1 MASTLI
7 DTGLYGPGRTA
18 AYLILQDS
26 GATIFDTGARSSL
39 PSILARLDEVG
50 VEATDVSRI
59 VLSHVH
65 LDHAGGAGAL
75 MMACPNATLIVHP
88 RGARHMIDP
97 SKLDLS
103 SRLVYG
109 DEVFEE
115 MFGSL
120 MPVPAERV
128 KTVEDGEEIGA
139 FKFFDSP
146 GHAYHHLVMLDQA
159 SGELFAGDAF
169 GLAYPEFKFGLP
181 STSPTQFDPE
191 AALTTYDKIIEL
203 APTQILIA
211 HFGPIRNIAT
221 QLDDVRNGIEQHV
234 QIGQSLRDTNQIEQ
248 ALLNNVPSDAR
259 DHFSLDC
266 HMNALGLAHWA
277 GQVELGPVK

>member
-39 PSILARLDEVG
+39 PNIMARLGEVG
-50 VEATDVSRI
+50 VMATDVSWI

-97 SKLDLS
+97 MKLDMS

-109 DEVFEE
+109 DEVFQE

-120 MPVPAERV
+120 IPVPAERV
-128 KTVEDGEEIGA
+128 RTVVDGEEIGS
-139 FKFFDSP
+139 FKFYDSP
-146 GHAYHHLVMLDQA
+146 GHAYHHLVMHDQA
-159 SGELFAGDAF
+159 TGELFAGDAF
-169 GLAYPEFKFGLP
+169 GLAYPEFEFGLP

-191 AALTTYDKIIEL
+191 AALTTYDKIIGL

-211 HFGPIRNIAT
+211 HFGPIRNIAA
-221 QLDDVRNGIEQHV
+221 QLHDVRDGIQQHV
-234 QIGQSLRDTNQIEQ
+234 QVGQALLETNQIEQ
-248 ALLNNVPSDAR
+248 ALLSNLPPDAR

>member
-39 PSILARLDEVG
+39 PSIMARMGELG
-50 VEATDVSRI
+50 VAATDVSQI

-97 SKLDLS
+97 SKLDSS

-120 MPVPAERV
+120 IPVPAERV
-128 KTVEDGEEIGA
+128 RTVEDGEEIGT
-139 FKFFDSP
+139 FKFYDSP
-146 GHAYHHLVMLDQA
+146 GHAYHHIVMLDQL

-169 GLAYPEFKFGLP
+169 GLAYPEFEFGLP
-181 STSPTQFDPE
+181 STSPTQFDPS
-191 AALTTYDKIIEL
+191 AALETYEKIIGL
-203 APTQILIA
+203 APTRILIA
-211 HFGPIRNIAT
+211 HFGPIRELAAQLHDLRSGIA
-221 QLDDVRNGIEQHV
+221 QHV
-234 QIGQSLRDTNQIEQ
+234 QVGRTLREARQIER
-248 ALLNNVPSDAR
+248 ALLGNIPAEAR
-259 DHFSLDC
+259 DHFTLDC

>member
-26 GATIFDTGARSSL
+26 GATIFDTGATSSL
-39 PSILARLDEVG
+39 PSIMARLGELG
-50 VEATDVSRI
+50 VVAADVAQI

-75 MMACPNATLIVHP
+75 MKACPNATLIVHP

-97 SKLDLS
+97 RKLDSS

-120 MPVPAERV
+120 IPVPAERV
-128 KTVEDGEEIGA
+128 RTVEDGEEIGT

-146 GHAYHHLVMLDQA
+146 GHAYHHIVMLDQL

-169 GLAYPEFKFGLP
+169 GLAYPEFEFGLP
-181 STSPTQFDPE
+181 STSPTQFDPG
-191 AALTTYDKIIEL
+191 AALETYEKIIGL
-203 APTQILIA
+203 APTRVLIA
-211 HFGPIRNIAT
+211 HFGPIRDIDA
-221 QLDDVRNGIEQHV
+221 QLHDLRSGIEQHA
-234 QIGQSLRDTNQIEQ
+234 QLGRTLRGAEQIEQ
-248 ALLNNVPSDAR
+248 ALQGNIPAEAR
-259 DHFSLDC
+259 DHFTLDC